1 MTTRQTMPDDPTVTG
16 GDTTPDGLPLASGR
30 DTLRAAAAILPI
42 IAQGVIARRPRVVA
56 LAGKADL
63 DGRGVRIFQD
73 LATRYGH
80 GPVRLRLPGRRA
92 ALVLD
97 ADDVRRVLDGT
108 PEPFAPDTW
117 EKRKALGQFQPH
129 GVLVSDGE
137 VRAERR
143 RFNEAVL
150 DSGHPLHRNAAVMAR
165 AVAQEAELLG
175 REVDGTGE
183 LDWDAFIRAWWRVVR
198 RVVLGD
204 GARDDHDLT
213 DELTRLR
220 NAANWSFLLP
230 RRRVRRE
237 RFRARLREHLE
248 RAEPGSLA
256 EMIAGI
262 PADPDVDPVDQ
273 VPQWLF
279 AFDPAGAVALRALA
293 VLVAHPTE
301 LARAREEIGDR
312 DLALPQDLPRLRA
325 AVLESVRLWP
335 TTPLL
340 LRETT
345 RPVQWDGGGLD
356 GRTALIIPTWFLH
369 RDGRARADAQRFDPQ
384 QWLDG
389 AAQADPALVPFSA
402 GPGRCPGRELVLFT
416 TSLFLAHLLRGRE
429 LELTSPEIDPQ
440 AQLPAGV
447 NPFGVR
453 LRVVRPT
460 G

>member
-1 MTTRQTMPDDPTVTG
+1 MTTQQTPLDSPPGRTG
-16 GDTTPDGLPLASGR
+16 EPGLPLASGR
-30 DTLRAAAAILPI
+30 DTLRVAGAILPI
-42 IAQGVIARRPRVVA
+42 VAQGVIARRRSVVA
-56 LAGKADL
+56 LAGKADA
-63 DGRGVRIFQD
+63 DGRGVRILQD
-73 LATRYGH
+73 LATRYGP

-97 ADDVRRVLDGT
+97 GEDARRVLDGT
-108 PEPFAPDTW
+108 PDPFAPDTW

-129 GVLVSDGE
+129 GVLVSHGE

-150 DSGHPLHRNAAVMAR
+150 DSDHPLHLNASVMAR
-165 AVAQEAELLG
+165 AVAQEAEELG
-175 REVDGTGE
+175 REVDRSGE

-220 NAANWSFLLP
+220 NAGNWSFLLP
-230 RRRVRRE
+230 RHRARRE
-237 RFRARLREHLE
+237 RFRDRLRAHVE

-256 EMIAGI
+256 EMIART
-262 PADPDVDPVDQ
+262 PAGPEVDPVDQ

-279 AFDPAGAVALRALA
+279 AYDPAGAVALRALA
-293 VLVAHPTE
+293 VLVAHPAE
-301 LARAREEIGDR
+301 LARAREEIDGR
-312 DLALPQDLPRLRA
+312 HLSLPQDLPRLRA

-345 RPVQWDGGGLD
+345 RPVRWEGGELEE
-356 GRTALIIPTWFLH
+356 RTALIIPTWFLH
-369 RDGRARADAQRFDPQ
+369 RDGRTRADANRFDPQ

-389 AAQADPALVPFSA
+389 AAQEDPALVPFSA

-416 TSLFLAHLLRGRE
+416 TSLFLAHLLCGRE
-429 LELTSPEIDPQ
+429 LELAVPELDPQ
-440 AQLPAGV
+440 ALLPAGV
-447 NPFGVR
+447 DLFAVR
-453 LRVVRPT
+453 LRVRPT

>member
-1 MTTRQTMPDDPTVTG
+1 MTTQQTPLDSLPGRTG
-16 GDTTPDGLPLASGR
+16 EPGLPLASGR
-30 DTLRAAAAILPI
+30 DTLRVAGAILPI
-42 IAQGVIARRPRVVA
+42 VAQGVIARRRSVVA
-56 LAGKADL
+56 LAGKLDA
-63 DGRGVRIFQD
+63 DGRGVRILQD
-73 LATRYGH
+73 VATRYGP

-97 ADDVRRVLDGT
+97 GEGVRRVLDGT
-108 PEPFAPDTW
+108 PDPFAPDTW

-129 GVLVSDGE
+129 GVLVSHGE

-150 DSGHPLHRNAAVMAR
+150 DSGHPLHHNASVMAR
-165 AVAQEAELLG
+165 AVAQEAEQLG
-175 REVDGTGE
+175 REVDRSGE

-204 GARDDHDLT
+204 AARDDHDLT

-220 NAANWSFLLP
+220 KAANWSFLLP
-230 RRRVRRE
+230 RHRARRE
-237 RFRARLREHLE
+237 RFRDRVRAHLE

-256 EMIAGI
+256 EMIART
-262 PADPDVDPVDQ
+262 PADPEVDPVDQ

-279 AFDPAGAVALRALA
+279 AYDPAGAVALRALA
-293 VLVAHPTE
+293 ALVAHPAE
-301 LARAREEIGDR
+301 LARAREEIDDR

-345 RPVQWDGGGLD
+345 RPVRWDDGELE
-356 GRTALIIPTWFLH
+356 GRTALVIPTWFLH
-369 RDGRARADAQRFDPQ
+369 RDGRTRADANRFDPQ

-389 AAQADPALVPFSA
+389 AAQEDPALVPFSA

-429 LELTSPEIDPQ
+429 LELAVPELDPQ
-440 AQLPAGV
+440 ALLPAGV
-447 NPFGVR
+447 DPFAVR
-453 LRVVRPT
+453 LRVRPT

>member
-1 MTTRQTMPDDPTVTG
+1 MTTRQTTLHDPAGTGDDTVPAG
-16 GDTTPDGLPLASGR
+16 PRLASGR
-30 DTLRAAAAILPI
+30 DTVRAAGAILPI

-56 LAGKADL
+56 LAGRADL
-63 DGRGVRIFQD
+63 DGRGVRVLQD
-73 LATRYGH
+73 LSTRYGH

-108 PEPFAPDTW
+108 PDPFAPDTW
-117 EKRKALGQFQPH
+117 EKRRALGQFQPH
-129 GVLVSDGE
+129 GVLVSHGE

-175 REVDGTGE
+175 DETDRTGE
-183 LDWDAFIRAWWRVVR
+183 LDWDAFVRAWWRVVR

-230 RRRVRRE
+230 RRRARRE
-237 RFRARLREHLE
+237 RLRARLREHLE

-256 EMIAGI
+256 EMIART
-262 PADPDVDPVDQ
+262 PADPAVDPVDQ

-279 AFDPAGAVALRALA
+279 AYDPAGAVALRALA
-293 VLVAHPTE
+293 VLVAHPAE
-301 LARAREEIGDR
+301 LARVRDEIGGR

-345 RPVQWDGGGLD
+345 QPVRWGGD
-356 GRTALIIPTWFLH
+356 EIEGRTALIIPTWFLH
-369 RDGRARADAQRFDPQ
+369 RDGRARADANRFDPQ

-389 AAQADPALVPFSA
+389 TARDDPALVPFSA
-402 GPGRCPGRELVLFT
+402 GPGLCPGRELVLFT
-416 TSLFLAHLLRGRE
+416 TSLFLAHLLHGRD
-429 LELTSPEIDPQ
+429 LELAAPEIDPQ
-440 AQLPAGV
+440 APLPAGV

>member
-1 MTTRQTMPDDPTVTG
+1 MTTQQIPLDSPPGHTDGP
-16 GDTTPDGLPLASGR
+16 GLPLASRR
-30 DTLRAAAAILPI
+30 DTLRAVGAILPI
-42 IAQGVIARRPRVVA
+42 VAQGVIARRRRAVA
-56 LAGKADL
+56 LAGRADL
-63 DGRGVRIFQD
+63 DGRGVRILQD
-73 LATRYGH
+73 LSTRYGH
-80 GPVRLRLPGRRA
+80 GPVRLRLPVRRA
-92 ALVLD
+92 ALLLD
-97 ADDVRRVLDGT
+97 PDDVRRVLDET
-108 PEPFAPDTW
+108 PDPFAPDTW

-129 GVLVSDGE
+129 GVLVSHGA

-150 DSGHPLHRNAAVMAR
+150 DSGHPLHRDAAVMAR
-165 AVAQEAELLG
+165 AVAQEAEDLG
-175 REVDGTGE
+175 RELDRAGE
-183 LDWDAFIRAWWRVVR
+183 LAWDAFIRAWWRVVR

-204 GARDDHDLT
+204 GARDDHELS

-220 NAANWSFLLP
+220 DAGNWSFLLP
-230 RRRVRRE
+230 RHRARRE
-237 RFRARLREHLE
+237 RFRARVREHLE

-256 EMIAGI
+256 GMIAGT
-262 PADPDVDPVDQ
+262 PADPQVDVVDQ

-293 VLVAHPTE
+293 ALVAHPAE
-301 LARAREEIGDR
+301 LARVREEIADR
-312 DLALPQDLPRLRA
+312 DLGLAQDLPRLRA

-345 RPVQWDGGGLD
+345 RPVRWAGGELE
-356 GRTALIIPTWFLH
+356 GRTALVIPTWFLH
-369 RDGRARADAQRFDPQ
+369 RDGRTRADANRFSPE

-389 AAQADPALVPFSA
+389 GAQEDPALVPFSA
-402 GPGRCPGRELVLFT
+402 GPGHCPGRQLVLFT

-429 LELTSPEIDPQ
+429 LELRVPEIDARAP
-440 AQLPAGV
+440 LPAGMD
-447 NPFGVR
+447 PFTVR

>member
-1 MTTRQTMPDDPTVTG
+1 MTTQQTPLDSPLGRTG
-16 GDTTPDGLPLASGR
+16 EPGLPLASGR
-30 DTLRAAAAILPI
+30 DTLRVAGAILPI
-42 IAQGVIARRPRVVA
+42 VAQGVIARRRSVVA
-56 LAGKADL
+56 LAGKLDT
-63 DGRGVRIFQD
+63 DGRGVRTMQD
-73 LATRYGH
+73 LATRYGS
-80 GPVRLRLPGRRA
+80 GPVRLRLPARRA

-97 ADDVRRVLDGT
+97 GEGVRRVLDGT
-108 PEPFAPDTW
+108 PDPFAPDTW

-129 GVLVSDGE
+129 GVLVSHGE

-150 DSGHPLHRNAAVMAR
+150 DSGHPLHHNASVMAR
-165 AVAQEAELLG
+165 AVAQEAEQLG
-175 REVDGTGE
+175 REVDRSGE

-213 DELTRLR
+213 DQLTRLR
-220 NAANWSFLLP
+220 NAGNWSFLLP
-230 RRRVRRE
+230 RQRARRE
-237 RFRARLREHLE
+237 RFRDRVRAHLE

-256 EMIAGI
+256 EMIART
-262 PADPDVDPVDQ
+262 PADPEVDPVDQ

-279 AFDPAGAVALRALA
+279 AYDPAGAAALRALA
-293 VLVAHPTE
+293 ALVAHPAE
-301 LARAREEIGDR
+301 LAAAREEIHDR

-345 RPVQWDGGGLD
+345 RSVRWDDGELA
-356 GRTALIIPTWFLH
+356 GRTVLIIPTWFLH
-369 RDGRARADAQRFDPQ
+369 RDGRTRADANRFDPQ

-389 AAQADPALVPFSA
+389 AAQEDPALVPFSA

-429 LELTSPEIDPQ
+429 LELAVPELDPQ
-440 AQLPAGV
+440 APLPAGV
-447 NPFGVR
+447 DPFAVR
-453 LRVVRPT
+453 LRVRPT

>member
-1 MTTRQTMPDDPTVTG
+1 MTTQQTPLDDPPDRTG
-16 GDTTPDGLPLASGR
+16 EPGLPLASGR
-30 DTLRAAAAILPI
+30 DTLRAAGAILPI
-42 IAQGVIARRPRVVA
+42 IAQGVIARRRRVVA

-63 DGRGVRIFQD
+63 DGRGVRILQD
-73 LATRYGH
+73 LSTRYGR

-97 ADDVRRVLDGT
+97 GDDVRRILDGT

-129 GVLVSDGE
+129 GVLVSHGA

-150 DSGHPLHRNAAVMAR
+150 DSGHPLHHNAAVMAR
-165 AVAQEAELLG
+165 AVAQEAAVLG
-175 REVDGTGE
+175 AEVDRTGE
-183 LDWDAFIRAWWRVVR
+183 LDWDAFIRAWWRVLR

-204 GARDDHDLT
+204 AARDDHALT

-220 NAANWSFLLP
+220 DAANWSFLLP
-230 RRRVRRE
+230 RRRARRS
-237 RFRARLREHLE
+237 RFRARVREHLR

-256 EMIAGI
+256 EMIART
-262 PADPDVDPVDQ
+262 PAEREVDAVDQ

-279 AFDPAGAVALRALA
+279 AYDPAGAVALRALA
-293 VLVAHPTE
+293 ALVAHPAE

-345 RPVQWDGGGLD
+345 QVVPWNGGELD
-356 GRTALIIPTWFLH
+356 RRTALIIPTWYLH
-369 RDGRARADAQRFDPQ
+369 RDGRTRADANRFDPQ

-389 AAQADPALVPFSA
+389 AAQEDPALVPFSA

-416 TSLFLAHLLRGRE
+416 TSLFLANLLRGRE
-429 LELTSPEIDPQ
+429 LELAAPVIDPQ
-440 AQLPAGV
+440 APLPAGV
-447 NPFGVR
+447 DPFAVR
-453 LRVVRPT
+453 LRVRPT